1 MCLKKG
7 IELMRRMFFGLFFI
21 TALTTFCT
29 ASRVSFA
36 ADAIQ
41 SLPPDAA
48 PFENAV
54 PPAPD
59 GNLPPPENE
68 NDAPDDDP
76 EVVWA
81 KDARPFKRR
90 AEFDKNAREREILS
104 SPEQM
109 RRELGTPHEMPDL
122 PVSNEMPAGF
132 TTAEPPAQDTASQ
145 KKKRRLPPLARS
157 PIKRGGAGGN
167 VRKVEREEP
176 RVPVRQTASE
186 PAQNAASAD
195 DAENMNQD
203 GLKMFDGDTAKDV
216 MNINPNSKE
225 MNNLPPALRQKLL
238 DDVVVN
244 RKNDADKTDGQSRGK
259 RKSRDK

>member
-21 TALTTFCT
+21 TALTAFCT

-41 SLPPDAA
+41 PLPPSED
-48 PFENAV
+48 ENAV

-81 KDARPFKRR
+81 KDSRPFKRR

-132 TTAEPPAQDTASQ
+132 TTAEPPAQEASSQ

-195 DAENMNQD
+195 DADMNQD

-238 DDVVVN
+238 DDVIVN